1 MRKVIVLA
9 LGLYLLFYLLPLA
22 VLGEDELA
30 QRLDG
35 APVETLSPPRTEG
48 GGSADGAHTVRVL
61 MEDGAVEELA
71 MDEYLWRVVA
81 AEMPASFEQ
90 EALCAQAAAARTY
103 TVRKQLVGT
112 AAHPQA
118 DVCTDIGC
126 CQAYITREEARTN
139 WGENA
144 DAYEEKISRA
154 VSETDG
160 QVILYRGEPIQ
171 AVFFS
176 AAAGETLAAVEVW
189 GSEVPYLSGVT
200 SPEGEEVPNYH
211 TQVTVGAEEFR
222 QTILG
227 AYPQAD
233 LSGTP
238 EEWLGETE
246 YGSAGNVAAMTIGG
260 AEIPGTKLREL
271 FSLRSTSF
279 TLAAGA
285 EELTFSVTGYGHG
298 VGLSQYGAN
307 AMAAE
312 GAGWREILTWY
323 YTGVTIGD
331 CPVWN

>member
-90 EALCAQAAAARTY
+90 EALCAQAAA
-103 TVRKQLVGT
+103 
-112 AAHPQA
+112 
-118 DVCTDIGC
+118 CTDIGC
-126 CQAYITREEARTN
+126 CQAYIAREEARTN

-160 QVILYRGEPIQ
+160 QVILYQGEPIQ

-312 GAGWREILTWY
+312 GAGWREILTRY